1 MQEHDCADVAA
12 KITKYF
18 DGTSESSIKTSVDSY
33 KSIDAWVTN
42 MAMEETSFTRLL
54 DVIELAGEL
63 EKRVDFRKVVLTESA
78 DNVYREIY
86 A

>member
-1 MQEHDCADVAA
+1 
-12 KITKYF
+12 
-18 DGTSESSIKTSVDSY
+18 
-33 KSIDAWVTN
+33 

-63 EKRVDFRKVVLTESA
+63 ERRLDFHKVVLTEA
-78 DNVYREIY
+78 AERVYREIY